1 MNKLNKTSHAGA
13 NLKKTTI
20 ARAKQK
26 KASLQ
31 VKNPRADLA
40 IKGINLGV
48 RGMDENDHCKRRD
61 DGSTHCKFTTPE
73 HIEVHSRDRTRW
85 ILGDKKLGTSLDPSD
100 YASVSFT
107 GSLTSAVTK
116 SLAKLDCYVGKDR
129 ILVPLANLDAAKKIM
144 K

>member
-1 MNKLNKTSHAGA
+1 M
-13 NLKKTTI
+13 
-20 ARAKQK
+20 
-26 KASLQ
+26 
-31 VKNPRADLA
+31 A
-40 IKGINLGV
+40 IKGINLGI
-48 RGMDENDHCKRRD
+48 RGKDEGDHCKGRGD
-61 DGSTHCKFTTPE
+61 GSTDGSTHCKFTNPE
-73 HIEVHSRDRTRW
+73 HIRVHSKDNSRW